1 MTENRDQGDMPAPDH
16 TPMPYQ
22 QPMPGQYP
30 GSGQGPYPAAAPP
43 KSRIGGN
50 IGLGIL
56 LVIVVV
62 IVGGFF
68 LFRDRLSN
76 EVTSLQVGE
85 CFDQPAQGVTQVS
98 EVQRQPCNDPH
109 SAEVIAVLLHDAA
122 PSAAYPVVSGFNDF
136 IAEKCVPV
144 FESYTGRTFATE
156 TELSLGYFQPTLSGW
171 TGGDRGFTCYVS
183 RSDEAKVTGSL
194 RAGSQ
199 ATASP

>member
-1 MTENRDQGDMPAPDH
+1 MTASRDQGDMPAADQ

-30 GSGQGPYPAAAPP
+30 GPEQGSYPAAPP
-43 KSRIGGN
+43 PRSRTGGY
-50 IGLGIL
+50 IRLGIL
-56 LVIVVV
+56 LAIVAV

-68 LFRDRLSN
+68 LFRDRLSI

-85 CFDQPAQGVTQVS
+85 CFDQPAQSTEVTD
-98 EVQRQPCNDPH
+98 VQRQPCNELH
-109 SAEVIAVLLHDAA
+109 HAEVIAVLVHTAA

-144 FESYTGRTFATE
+144 FQSYTGRTFATD

-171 TGGDRGFTCYVS
+171 AGGDRGFTCYLS
-183 RSDEAKVTGSL
+183 RSDGAKVTGSL

-199 ATASP
+199 STASP